1 MVIKYSTAGALLE
14 LTVPAGVEEIGV
26 STFFSTFVGPTQQ
39 DNVIFLSSPD
49 ASHPY
54 PSMTADQAS

>member
-1 MVIKYSTAGALLE
+1 MHVLKIRCDG
-14 LTVPAGVEEIGV
+14 GDGV
-26 STFFSTFVGPTQQ
+26 STFLSMFVGPTQQ
-39 DNVIFLSSPD
+39 DNIIFLSSPD